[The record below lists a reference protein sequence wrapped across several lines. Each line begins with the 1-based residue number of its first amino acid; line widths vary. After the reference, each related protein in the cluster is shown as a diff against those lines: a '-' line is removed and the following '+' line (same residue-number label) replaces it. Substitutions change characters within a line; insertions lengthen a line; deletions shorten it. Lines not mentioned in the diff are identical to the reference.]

1 MNVWP
6 AGKEH
11 LVPVRYMVLAATAVL
26 VLGALVILLV
36 EVRASPEI
44 EIPEAA
50 LAEARARYQRNKSAL
65 ERAADAPSMP
75 MPTPMATRR
84 PPPPTTPAPMPMP
97 EPPAAAFE
105 NDPAAA
111 TTDVAA
117 EERMARLREQEEMR
131 PEIRERREVVRQY
144 YDEGNY
150 EMALREART
159 LIPQAPTNR
168 YVLRV
173 AVTSACALGVKEV
186 ANQYYSQLF
195 RDEDRRIV
203 RVRCSRYGVEF

>member
-1 MNVWP
+1 
-6 AGKEH
+6 
-11 LVPVRYMVLAATAVL
+11 MVLAATAVL
-26 VLGALVILLV
+26 VLGALVLLLV
-36 EVRASPEI
+36 EVRASPDI

-65 ERAADAPSMP
+65 ERAADTQA

-84 PPPPTTPAPMPMP
+84 PPPTPPPSAPAPTPMP
-97 EPPAAAFE
+97 EPPEPALA

-111 TTDVAA
+111 QTDVAA

-131 PEIRERREVVRQY
+131 PEIRERREVIRQY

-173 AVTSACALGVKEV
+173 AVTSACALGEKEI
-186 ANQYYSQLF
+186 AGQYYSQLF

>member
-1 MNVWP
+1 M
-6 AGKEH
+6 
-11 LVPVRYMVLAATAVL
+11 PVRYMVLAATAVA

-44 EIPEAA
+44 EIPETA
-50 LAEARARYQRNKSAL
+50 LAEARARYQRHQSAM
-65 ERAADAPSMP
+65 ERVADAPSMP
-75 MPTPMATRR
+75 MPAVTRR
-84 PPPPTTPAPMPMP
+84 TPPAPAPQPEQPAPIPMP
-97 EPPAAAFE
+97 EPSTPMIDPSV
-105 NDPAAA
+105 DPAAA
-111 TTDVAA
+111 ATDAEA
-117 EERMARLREQEEMR
+117 EERMARLREREEMR

-150 EMALREART
+150 EMALSEART

-173 AVTSACALGVKEV
+173 AVTSACALGDKAV
-186 ANQYYSQLF
+186 ANEYYSQLF

>member
-1 MNVWP
+1 M
-6 AGKEH
+6 
-11 LVPVRYMVLAATAVL
+11 PVRYMVLAATAVV

-44 EIPEAA
+44 EIPETA
-50 LAEARARYQRNKSAL
+50 LAEARARYQRDKSAM
-65 ERAADAPSMP
+65 ERPADAPSMP
-75 MPTPMATRR
+75 MPMAARR
-84 PPPPTTPAPMPMP
+84 PPPPPSPMP
-97 EPPAAAFE
+97 EPSERAPE
-105 NDPAAA
+105 LDPGAGD
-111 TTDVAA
+111 TDGMA
-117 EERMARLREQEEMR
+117 EERMARLREREEMR

-159 LIPQAPTNR
+159 LIPEAPTNR

-173 AVTSACALGVKEV
+173 AVTSACALGDKTV
-186 ANQYYSQLF
+186 ANEYYSQLF

-203 RVRCSRYGVEF
+203 RVRCSRYGVDF

>member
-1 MNVWP
+1 
-6 AGKEH
+6 
-11 LVPVRYMVLAATAVL
+11 VPVRYMVLAATSVA

-36 EVRASPEI
+36 EVRASPDI
-44 EIPEAA
+44 EIPETA
-50 LAEARARYQRNKSAL
+50 LAEARARYQRDKSAM
-65 ERAADAPSMP
+65 ERAAEAPS

-84 PPPPTTPAPMPMP
+84 SLTPPPSPMP
-97 EPPAAAFE
+97 EPPAPTVE
-105 NDPAAA
+105 LDPAAA
-111 TTDVAA
+111 ETDVVA
-117 EERMARLREQEEMR
+117 EERMARLREREEMR

-150 EMALREART
+150 EMALREARA
-159 LIPQAPTNR
+159 LIPDAPTNR

-173 AVTSACALGVKEV
+173 AVTSACALGDKGV
-186 ANQYYSQLF
+186 ANEYYSQLF

>member
-1 MNVWP
+1 
-6 AGKEH
+6 
-11 LVPVRYMVLAATAVL
+11 VPVRYMVLAATGVA

-44 EIPEAA
+44 EIPETA
-50 LAEARARYQRNKSAL
+50 LAEARARYQRNQTVR
-65 ERAADAPSMP
+65 ERAIADTPSMP
-75 MPTPMATRR
+75 IPTPAASRR
-84 PPPPTTPAPMPMP
+84 PPPARPAPEPATMPTPPPGLPPIETLTP
-97 EPPAAAFE
+97 EETAVVG
-105 NDPAAA
+105 D
-111 TTDVAA
+111 
-117 EERMARLREQEEMR
+117 ERMARLREREEMR

-150 EMALREART
+150 ELALREARA
-159 LIPQAPTNR
+159 LIPDAPTNR

-173 AVTSACALGVKEV
+173 AVTSACALGDKTTADEF
-186 ANQYYSQLF
+186 YSQLF

>member
-1 MNVWP
+1 
-6 AGKEH
+6 
-11 LVPVRYMVLAATAVL
+11 MVLAATAVL
-26 VLGALVILLV
+26 VLGALVLLLV
-36 EVRASPEI
+36 EVRASPDI

-65 ERAADAPSMP
+65 ERAADTQAMP

-84 PPPPTTPAPMPMP
+84 PPPTPPPTTPAPTPMP
-97 EPPAAAFE
+97 EPPEPALA

-111 TTDVAA
+111 QTDVAA

-144 YDEGNY
+144 YEEANY

-173 AVTSACALGVKEV
+173 AVTSACALGQTEI
-186 ANQYYSQLF
+186 ASQYYSQLF

>member
-1 MNVWP
+1 
-6 AGKEH
+6 
-11 LVPVRYMVLAATAVL
+11 MVLAATAVL

-44 EIPEAA
+44 EVPEAA

-75 MPTPMATRR
+75 MPAAATRR
-84 PPPPTTPAPMPMP
+84 PAPTPPPTAPTPAPMPMP
-97 EPPAAAFE
+97 EPPAASFE

-111 TTDVAA
+111 QTDVVA

-173 AVTSACALGVKEV
+173 AVTSACALGEKEI
-186 ANQYYSQLF
+186 ANTYYSQLF